1 MSVTGKERRSL
12 KKKKKKNIKKPDR
25 LSGGSLES

>member
-12 KKKKKKNIKKPDR
+12 KKKKKKIKKKPDR